1 MLENKELL
9 DEPNGANLR
18 SGLFNT
24 MSILAFVGNGVWGLL
39 FLLLL
44 IGCTVNGAAM
54 MESTTLNNFFGG
66 IVMFF
71 AIASLLMVLS
81 CVVAFVGVLRMRK
94 GYKRGFFLYAS
105 GNGIWILAVL
115 YAAIEGG
122 MTYVLG
128 GILSLLFVAYFA
140 SNLGKLK

>member
-1 MLENKELL
+1 MHENKELL
-9 DEPNGANLR
+9 DQPNGVYLR
-18 SGLFNT
+18 SGLFNA
-24 MSILAFVGNGVWGLL
+24 MSILAFVGNGLWAFL

-71 AIASLLMVLS
+71 ALASLLMVLS

-94 GYKRGFFLYAS
+94 GYKRGFFLYAG
-105 GNGIWILAVL
+105 GNGVWILVVF

-128 GILSLLFVAYFA
+128 GILSLLFIVYFA